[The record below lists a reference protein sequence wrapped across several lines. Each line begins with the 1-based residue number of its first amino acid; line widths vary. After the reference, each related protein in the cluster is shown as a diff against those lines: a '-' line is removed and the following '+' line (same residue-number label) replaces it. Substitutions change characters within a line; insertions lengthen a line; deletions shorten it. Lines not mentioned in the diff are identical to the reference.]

1 MLGALERIPEK
12 GAPTTGLRRPGGG
25 GDVGSS
31 RRQAEQ
37 HSLGTLETG
46 GGQQAG
52 GHLQV
57 KADDAGLQAV
67 LRALSCLSQKWKQ
80 WGCKAKEGT

>member
-1 MLGALERIPEK
+1 
-12 GAPTTGLRRPGGG
+12 
-25 GDVGSS
+25 VGSKCWGLWS
-31 RRQAEQ
+31 AFPRRERPQQDLGDAGRK
-37 HSLGTLETG
+37 HSLGTLETE

-57 KADDAGLQAV
+57 KAHDAGLQAV

-80 WGCKAKEGT
+80 WGYKAKEGT